1 MRFAAIA
8 KVGSSNPTR
17 NPLGLV
23 IQDSVTA
30 HTSGL
35 KMRNQSPRLAVVEEP
50 EYALINMSDH
60 LVITSTPCVIVSDF
74 QLEISV
80 VVCHCS
86 S

>member
-1 MRFAAIA
+1 MLLTANA
-8 KVGSSNPTR
+8 KVGSSNPTCIT
-17 NPLGLV
+17 LGLV

-50 EYALINMSDH
+50 DALINVSDH

-74 QLEISV
+74 HS
-80 VVCHCS
+80 
-86 S
+86 